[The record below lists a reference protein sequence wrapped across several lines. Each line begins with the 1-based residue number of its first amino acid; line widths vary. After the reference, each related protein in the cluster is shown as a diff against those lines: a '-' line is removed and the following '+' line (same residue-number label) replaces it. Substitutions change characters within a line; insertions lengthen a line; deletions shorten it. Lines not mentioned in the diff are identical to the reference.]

1 MVINPPPSLGALTFG
16 QWTANLAGFNGTIA
30 ASTGTGPAILTV
42 IGGALPTG
50 LTASLSGDAITFAG
64 DPTIAGTYSF
74 TLKLTD
80 SLGVF
85 ACRSYT
91 IVIDPAKT
99 LVWTGRG
106 SNDLWNDAANWSGAV
121 PVAGDTLI
129 FGAGCLQMASVNN
142 FAANTTFA
150 SIVFQDSG
158 YSLTGNAIKLSAAL
172 TRPAQLSVTTASL

>member
-129 FGAGCLQMASVNN
+129 FGAGSADGQRQQFCCKHNLRVHRLPGQRL
-142 FAANTTFA
+142 FAYWKRH
-150 SIVFQDSG
+150 Q
-158 YSLTGNAIKLSAAL
+158 AL
-172 TRPAQLSVTTASL
+172 GRH